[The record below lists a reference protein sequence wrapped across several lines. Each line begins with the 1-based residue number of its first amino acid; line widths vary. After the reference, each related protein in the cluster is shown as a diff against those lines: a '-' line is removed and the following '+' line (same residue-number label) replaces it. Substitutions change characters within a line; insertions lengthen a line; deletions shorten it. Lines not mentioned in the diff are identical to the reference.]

1 MVDFFVDAG
10 DAMSWL
16 FAICEDAEGNLGEE
30 TVGRHG
36 GRFRVLR
43 DGERFH
49 AGDMQSTSER
59 VRRLWDGAW
68 QLVDADPVAAVL
80 QLVDHSVR
88 VLCVLAAHDLDTK
101 PLGVHL
107 HGDEPAATYEPAG
120 NQARQ
125 LLETALRECH
135 QRHVSADSPRYDL
148 LSVLHRTTCRLV
160 DSERMAT
167 LQDRVRAGVFKNR
180 PHGAVELVIE
190 QLRASTTPPYKD
202 ALRCSF
208 YLSGTPFKL
217 TGEAS
222 SFLLP
227 PFYDE
232 RQFRVIQ
239 GPLRACACGD
249 AAKRALGAKNGC
261 FDPLT
266 LSDKLYDMGRK
277 LRKLAYTGIRTPE
290 HAGFVVSAMRAVL
303 RPQHV
308 FTRARCDSSDAARKE
323 MQEAIDSLDVV
334 VERYHAAQS
343 ALRAPTVNGK
353 RKHTD

>member
-1 MVDFFVDAG
+1 MVDSFVDAG

-16 FAICEDAEGNLGEE
+16 FAICEDAEGDLGEV

-36 GRFRVLR
+36 GAFRVLR

-49 AGDMQSTSER
+49 AGDMQTTSER

-68 QLVDADPVAAVL
+68 HMVGADPVAAVL

-107 HGDEPAATYEPAG
+107 DGAEPAATYEPAG
-120 NQARQ
+120 NHARQ
-125 LLETALRECH
+125 LLETALRAC
-135 QRHVSADSPRYDL
+135 HVSADAPRYDL
-148 LSVLHRTTCRLV
+148 LSALHRTACALV

-167 LQDRVRAGVFKNR
+167 LQDRVRAGVFKKR
-180 PHGAVELVIE
+180 PHGAVELVAE
-190 QLRASTTPPYKD
+190 QLRASTTPPFKD

-217 TGEAS
+217 TGDAS
-222 SFLLP
+222 PSSLLP

-232 RQFRVIQ
+232 RHFHVLQ
-239 GPLRACACGD
+239 GPLCACGCSN
-249 AAKRALGAKNGC
+249 AAKKAFGAKNGC

-266 LSDKLYDMGRK
+266 LSDKLYDMSKK

-290 HAGFVVSAMRAVL
+290 HAGLIVSAMRAVL

-308 FTRARCDSSDAARKE
+308 FARAQCDSSDAASKE
-323 MQEAIDSLDVV
+323 MQEAIDSLDLV